1 MEITR
6 ENTGELTATIRVA
19 LTSKDYDEKVTKVL
33 RDYQRKA
40 TMPGFR
46 PGHVPFGHVKKL
58 YGKAVLA
65 EEVNK
70 IISEALTNYMQEE
83 KLPVLGNPIASKEK
97 NGNIDFENMD
107 SFEFFF
113 DIGFAPE
120 FNLDLDKLEVDH
132 HIITVDDEMIDTY
145 VESIRKRH
153 GTKVEK
159 DESEPAAGETVQ
171 DEEKKTEPE
180 ILPAE
185 LSPELFDKVYP
196 GKDIMTEEDFREQI
210 RNEAAANFAGES
222 DNLFFRQV
230 ADKLVKERNF
240 SLPDD
245 FLKRWILDSNEGKF
259 TPEQVEK
266 DYDAFTDSMRW
277 QLIENRIIKDY
288 EIEVKEDDIRNH
300 IRNYFFRNITLKED
314 DPDMMKKYDA
324 IIDTFMQN
332 KEQVRKINDELYSSR
347 ILEVFKMN
355 VPFEQKEV
363 SYKEFIEIASKLND
377 HGHSHDHLHDHDHD
391 HEHDHDHDHDHEH
404 DHEHGQEHVHDQE
417 EKHEH

>member
-19 LTSKDYDEKVTKVL
+19 ITNQDYEENVNKVL
-33 RDYQRKA
+33 KDYQRKA

-70 IISEALTNYMQEE
+70 IISEALNNYMQEE
-83 KLPVLGNPIASKEK
+83 KLAVLGNPVANKEK
-97 NGNIDFENMD
+97 NGNIDFDNPD

-113 DIGFAPE
+113 DIGLAPE
-120 FNLDLDKLEVDH
+120 FSLDLDKLEVDR

-153 GTKVEK
+153 GTKIEK
-159 DESEPAAGETVQ
+159 EEAGPAESEPAQ
-171 DEEKKTEPE
+171 DEEQKTEPE
-180 ILPAE
+180 IIPAE
-185 LSPELFDKVYP
+185 LTPELFDKVYP
-196 GKDIMTEEDFREQI
+196 GKDILTEEDFREQI

-240 SLPDD
+240 ALPDE
-245 FLKRWILDSNEGKF
+245 FLKRWILDTNEGKF
-259 TPEQVEK
+259 TPEQVEA

-277 QLIENRIIKDY
+277 QLIENRIIRDY

-300 IRNYFFRNITLKED
+300 IRDYFFRNITLKED
-314 DPDMMKKYDA
+314 DPEMMKKYDA
-324 IIDTFMQN
+324 IVDTFMQN
-332 KEQVRKINDELYSSR
+332 KEQVRKINDELYTSR
-347 ILEVFKMN
+347 ILEVFKLH
-355 VPFEQKEV
+355 VPFGQKEI
-363 SYKEFIEIASKLND
+363 SYKEFIGIASAMHD
-377 HGHSHDHLHDHDHD
+377 HGHGHSHDHDHD
-391 HEHDHDHDHDHEH
+391 HEHEHEHDHNHEHNHEHDHDHNEKYEH
-404 DHEHGQEHVHDQE
+404 
-417 EKHEH
+417 